1 MPVRLSSAFQPGMGT
16 VRWRRTRE
24 EVVVSLTPCQSLK
37 VLQKAMAA
45 SKAVSCGAHQQQDGL
60 KNQAGGNLQP

>member
-1 MPVRLSSAFQPGMGT
+1 L
-16 VRWRRTRE
+16 WLRRKFNQAVKHHQETFSLLTQS
-24 EVVVSLTPCQSLK
+24 SLTGAKLHNK